1 MADSGASARSR
12 NATSLRERIPQ
23 LTTAQAQ
30 ALRALHRRRRQ
41 WPSTAGTLVLREGR
55 PGDPASVFELDA
67 DGSRVG
73 LRLSA
78 MPAADDDDALRW
90 QDHQGRAR
98 VLAWSLAHET
108 ALVRLSEALGTSLL
122 PLPDPPPAPAV
133 DVVWVDFELRA
144 DDGALLT
151 GSLRASVDWLT
162 AALGRDAAIDTAA
175 ADTGHWRQ
183 LPAVVS
189 LALAG
194 PPLTAADLRNLR
206 PGDVVIV
213 GSTRQPTL
221 HADAV
226 GMRWPIRPGAEGWRI
241 DGPPSP
247 QPRFQESAPMSD
259 TDAPDA
265 PDTPAAE
272 APAPVEDPASRL
284 PVEVAFELGKVE
296 LRLGDVA
303 GLQPGY
309 VFALPAHLE
318 GANVTIRANGRIA
331 GQGELVAV
339 GDTLGVRLLSW
350 S

>member
-1 MADSGASARSR
+1 MADSGVSTPPRT
-12 NATSLRERIPQ
+12 ATPLRERIPH
-23 LTTAQAQ
+23 LTAAQAQ

-41 WPSTAGTLVLREGR
+41 WPSAAGTLVLREGR
-55 PGDPASVFELDA
+55 PGDPAGVFELDA

-78 MPAADDDDALRW
+78 APAADDEDALRW

-98 VLAWSLAHET
+98 VLAWSLAHEA

-122 PLPDPPPAPAV
+122 PLPDPPPAPAL

-144 DDGALLT
+144 DDGASLT

-162 AALGRDAAIDTAA
+162 AALGRDAATDAAA

-183 LPAVVS
+183 LPAAVS

-194 PPLTAADLRNLR
+194 PPLTAADLRDLR

-221 HADAV
+221 HAEAV
-226 GMRWPIRPGAEGWRI
+226 GLRWPIRPGAEGWRI

-259 TDAPDA
+259 TDA

-318 GANVTIRANGRIA
+318 GANVTIRANGRVA